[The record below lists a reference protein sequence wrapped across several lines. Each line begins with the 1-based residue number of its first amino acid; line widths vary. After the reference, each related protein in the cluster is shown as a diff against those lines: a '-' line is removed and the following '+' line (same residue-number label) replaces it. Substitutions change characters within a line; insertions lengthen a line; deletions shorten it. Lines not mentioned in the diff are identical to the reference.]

1 MDNGA
6 RSYRRFLDGDENA
19 FVEIMD
25 EYRDGLIFFINGYLN
40 DFHAAEDIAA
50 DCFVFLLVH
59 KHRYNF
65 KVSLKTYLYM
75 IGRSKSLNYLKR
87 RKIITT
93 EALDEAENEVS
104 DEKTPED
111 AVLTS
116 ERKRAVHE
124 ALKNLNEEMRT
135 AVHLVYFDGMSYGNG
150 KNYEKIPQTGRQSFI
165 QGKSGTPLP
174 ARKGGRKP
182 LMKTRE
188 EFNEEVFARR
198 DAYIKERKQRTK
210 WKIKFKKERASH
222 WSL

>member
-59 KHRYNF
+59 KHGYNF

-87 RKIITT
+87 RKIIKI
-93 EALDEAENEVS
+93 EALDEAEDKVS

-111 AVLTS
+111 TVLTS
-116 ERKRAVHE
+116 ERKRAVHK
-124 ALKNLNEEMRT
+124 ALKKLGEEMRT
-135 AVHLVYFDGMSYGNG
+135 AVHLVYFDGMSYAETAKIMKKSPKQIDNLLYRAKAELRSLLG
-150 KNYEKIPQTGRQSFI
+150 KEG
-165 QGKSGTPLP
+165 
-174 ARKGGRKP
+174 
-182 LMKTRE
+182 E
-188 EFNEEVFARR
+188 
-198 DAYIKERKQRTK
+198 
-210 WKIKFKKERASH
+210 
-222 WSL
+222 SLL

>member
-1 MDNGA
+1 M
-6 RSYRRFLDGDENA
+6 
-19 FVEIMD
+19 
-25 EYRDGLIFFINGYLN
+25 N

-135 AVHLVYFDGMSYGNG
+135 AVHLVYFDGMSYAETAKIMKKSPKQVDNLLYRAKAELRSLLG
-150 KNYEKIPQTGRQSFI
+150 KEG
-165 QGKSGTPLP
+165 
-174 ARKGGRKP
+174 
-182 LMKTRE
+182 E
-188 EFNEEVFARR
+188 
-198 DAYIKERKQRTK
+198 
-210 WKIKFKKERASH
+210 
-222 WSL
+222 SLL